1 MAKTLDDIFNDDDFG
16 LLNQNEKQSKAKTDE
31 DRLVDSFE
39 EINQFFEK
47 NQREP
52 SGGSM
57 SEYGLLARLKAFRND
72 EAKKIALKPFDRFNL
87 LGAVEVEE
95 QSLDDVLKDDN
106 LGLLETDADLSI
118 FEYKNIPKEEARA
131 ETDFVAQRKPIPEK
145 QFRKYELMFQQVHK
159 DLKEGKRRLL
169 NFDRAENNL
178 QVDNF
183 YLLDG
188 MLLYLESADLKEKL
202 RGKQTGNR
210 VQVDGRTVTIFE
222 NGTKSNLL
230 FRSLG
235 KAIQQNGKLVTQK
248 DNPYLT
254 GLSDE
259 SCIVSE
265 EDVESGWIYV
275 LRSKSS
281 NPKINKIA
289 DLYKIG
295 FSTIPVSERIKNAA
309 NEATYLFADVEITAT
324 FHCYNLNISQ
334 FENLI
339 HRFFGKCCLNI
350 DVFDKSDRRFTPREW
365 FVAPLYVIEQ
375 GIQLLISGEI
385 VRYKYDSVNKT
396 IVIK

>member
-1 MAKTLDDIFNDDDFG
+1 MAKNLDDIFNDDDFG

-52 SGGSM
+52 TGGSM

-72 EAKKIALKPFDRFNL
+72 EGKKKTLKPFDRFNL
-87 LGAVEVEE
+87 LGPVEVEE
-95 QSLDDVLKDDN
+95 QSLDDILKDDN

-118 FEYKNIPKEEARA
+118 FEYKNIPKEETRT
-131 ETDFVAQRKPIPEK
+131 ETDFVAQRKPMPEG
-145 QFRKYELMFQQVHK
+145 QFKKYELMFQQVHK
-159 DLKEGKRRLL
+159 DLKEGKRKLL

-248 DNPYLT
+248 DNSYLT

-259 SCIVSE
+259 SSIVSE

-275 LRSKSS
+275 LRSKST
-281 NPKINKIA
+281 NPEIAKIA

-339 HRFFGKCCLNI
+339 HRFFGECCLSV
-350 DVFDKSDRRFTPREW
+350 DVFDKSGRRFTPREW
-365 FVAPLYVIEQ
+365 FVVPLHVIEQ
-375 GIQLLISGEI
+375 ATQLLISGEI
-385 VRYKYDSVNKT
+385 VKYRYDLYNKN
-396 IVIK
+396 ILRK